1 MTYDFPLIAFRISF
15 PFVIN
20 HEQRFL
26 HELNEV
32 NPSLCKLI
40 GKAME
45 SHDLQNDFIKDISLS
60 TI

>member
-1 MTYDFPLIAFRISF
+1 VIFPLIAFRISF
-15 PFVIN
+15 PFVLN
-20 HEQRFL
+20 CEQRSL